1 MDEKQLQAL
10 ANELAKISKLPT
22 ISASSIVC

>member
-10 ANELAKISKLPT
+10 ANELAKISKPLT
-22 ISASSIVC
+22 ISASSIAC

>member
-10 ANELAKISKLPT
+10 ANEVAKISKYLK
-22 ISASSIVC
+22 ISARSIVC

>member
-10 ANELAKISKLPT
+10 ANERAKISKYLQ
-22 ISASSIVC
+22 ISARSIVC